1 MTISAPRINVTLP
14 CHTSI
19 PFVGTAFAVP
29 PPSEIAAQLPMEPN
43 AISAPP
49 ITVSRN
55 PHRRSGL
62 GFTTASIDGVCH
74 SARVG

>member
-1 MTISAPRINVTLP
+1 MTLP

-19 PFVGTAFAVP
+19 PFVGTTFTNP
-29 PPSEIAAQLPMEPN
+29 PPSVIAAQFPMDPN
-43 AISAPP
+43 ATKAPP

-55 PHRRSGL
+55 PHSRSGL